1 MSFKNKMKNRGISK
15 LDNLTETPDYITPP
29 TPKKVSWNWL
39 KIAIPVTAG
48 LALIIIPVSILGA
61 TGAFNARNAN
71 KGGAPRSDNSASY
84 DPEYNWDPAPSD
96 ASPSSGDES
105 YNGDTSFEAL
115 LTRNHVNENC
125 VIEVYDYADGYME
138 PTYTFIGEEATNIIN
153 SLKTISSDISAYN
166 TKRNSSSVN
175 LNSSKYLMGINHRL
189 RFKDDTNSFMGMYYS
204 QFSTLV
210 IEDSAFN
217 LTGSEAYTLM
227 DAHVEMDYD
236 PTFDE
241 TIN

>member
-48 LALIIIPVSILGA
+48 LALVIIPISILGA
-61 TGAFNARNAN
+61 TGAFSAKNAS
-71 KGGAPRSDNSASY
+71 KHDSAPSDSSSS
-84 DPEYNWDPAPSD
+84 DPEFNWDPVPGGSD
-96 ASPSSGDES
+96 YSQADES
-105 YNGDTSFEAL
+105 YYGDLSFETL
-115 LTRNHVNENC
+115 LINHHVIGSIA
-125 VIEVYDYADGYME
+125 IEVYDYADGYME
-138 PTYTFIGEEATNIIN
+138 PTYTFIDDEATNIIN
-153 SLKTISSDISAYN
+153 SLKGINSNISAYN
-166 TKRNSSSVN
+166 TKKNASTVN
-175 LNSSKYLMGINHRL
+175 LNSSQYLMGINHRL
-189 RFKDDTNSFMGMYYS
+189 RFNDGTNSFVGMYYS
-204 QFSTLV
+204 QFSTFV
-210 IEDSAFN
+210 VEDSAFD

>member
-15 LDNLTETPDYITPP
+15 LDKLVETPDYITPP

-71 KGGAPRSDNSASY
+71 KGGAPSSDNSASY

-138 PTYTFIGEEATNIIN
+138 PTYGENFIYKIC
-153 SLKTISSDISAYN
+153 
-166 TKRNSSSVN
+166 
-175 LNSSKYLMGINHRL
+175 
-189 RFKDDTNSFMGMYYS
+189 
-204 QFSTLV
+204 FSRRPKAWWLLIDFPQYFFIPFGLLQGQWSIT
-210 IEDSAFN
+210 AFLELHLGKSELYRKFSCLSH
-217 LTGSEAYTLM
+217 LTCL
-227 DAHVEMDYD
+227 
-236 PTFDE
+236 F
-241 TIN
+241 